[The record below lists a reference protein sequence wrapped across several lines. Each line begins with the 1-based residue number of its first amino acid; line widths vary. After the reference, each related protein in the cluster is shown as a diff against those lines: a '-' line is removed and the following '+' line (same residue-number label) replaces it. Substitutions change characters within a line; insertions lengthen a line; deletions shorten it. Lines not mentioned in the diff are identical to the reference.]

1 MENLCGKTAG
11 RDKYFVFCCSLE
23 ATILPVLRL
32 HSTSCHHSAPQS
44 RRTYHYLCKAATTGY
59 RQYLVA
65 LIFAHD
71 NSCMVAALWLV
82 HSVVVHL
89 VVSVNLRSQNL
100 APFVEVLFHQ
110 IVHPCVRATD
120 SWLITV
126 QPCGLLVTLQQDAL
140 VQIYRNLLL
149 QR

>member
-1 MENLCGKTAG
+1 
-11 RDKYFVFCCSLE
+11 
-23 ATILPVLRL
+23 
-32 HSTSCHHSAPQS
+32 
-44 RRTYHYLCKAATTGY
+44 
-59 RQYLVA
+59 
-65 LIFAHD
+65 
-71 NSCMVAALWLV
+71 MVAALWLV

-100 APFVEVLFHQ
+100 APLREVLFHQ
-110 IVHPCVRATD
+110 IVHSCVRATD

>member
-1 MENLCGKTAG
+1 
-11 RDKYFVFCCSLE
+11 
-23 ATILPVLRL
+23 
-32 HSTSCHHSAPQS
+32 
-44 RRTYHYLCKAATTGY
+44 
-59 RQYLVA
+59 
-65 LIFAHD
+65 
-71 NSCMVAALWLV
+71 MVAALWLV

-126 QPCGLLVTLQQDAL
+126 QLCGLLVTL
-140 VQIYRNLLL
+140 
-149 QR
+149 